1 MKLKWIIGLCAI
13 VCLIFAVGCGGEEV
27 DVAEQQ
33 RSSIERYLTSSHM
46 PRLVNVKDIGNS
58 LEMNPPFYER
68 FENSVY
74 RYIATYY
81 DEGRDAKPAIK
92 QGDEVTLTFT
102 AYVFSGNT
110 PTRSSVYL
118 TNDATV
124 LAELKA
130 AGLNTDFWS
139 VEPLRIKIGETNII
153 KGVSTSLIGC
163 REGDVVEAYM
173 TLDAAYD
180 NKVVGVVPKQSAVA
194 WFYTIESVGGGE

>member
-1 MKLKWIIGLCAI
+1 
-13 VCLIFAVGCGGEEV
+13 
-27 DVAEQQ
+27 
-33 RSSIERYLTSSHM
+33 
-46 PRLVNVKDIGNS
+46 
-58 LEMNPPFYER
+58 MNPPFYER

-92 QGDEVTLTFT
+92 QGDVVTLTFT

-118 TNDATV
+118 TNDETV

-130 AGLNTDFWS
+130 TGLNTDFWS

>member
-13 VCLIFAVGCGGEEV
+13 VSLILAVGCGGEEV

-46 PRLVNVKDIGNS
+46 PRLVNVKDVGNS

-68 FENSVY
+68 LDNAVY

-81 DEGRDAKPAIK
+81 DADRNAKPAIK
-92 QGDEVTLTFT
+92 EGDEVTLTFT
-102 AYVFSGNT
+102 AYVFTGNT

-124 LAELKA
+124 LTELKA
-130 AGLNTDFWS
+130 AGLNTDYWN
-139 VEPLRIKIGETNII
+139 VEPLKIKIGETNII

-180 NKVVGVVPKQSAVA
+180 NKVVGVVPKESAVA
-194 WFYTIESVGGGE
+194 WFYTIERVGGRE

>member
-1 MKLKWIIGLCAI
+1 M
-13 VCLIFAVGCGGEEV
+13 CLIFVVGCGGEEV

-46 PRLVNVKDIGNS
+46 PRLVNVKDIGSS